1 MPLPRRES
9 KYNDE
14 LPMKSLSILGST
26 GSIGCSSLDVVAA
39 MPDRFRVVALAAG
52 RSIEKLAEQVARFRP
67 HLVSIDR
74 AEDVSRLERLLP
86 AGLGCRVVAGR
97 EGLDEAACHADADT
111 VVGGLV
117 GALGLRSAQAAV
129 RAGKRLALANKEP
142 LVVAGEL
149 ILAEAKK
156 SGAEL
161 VPVDSEH
168 SAIHQALRSGR
179 PGEAARLVLTASGGP
194 FRERRLETF
203 DAITVEDAL
212 AHPTWKMGPKI
223 TIDSATMMNK
233 GLEVIEAHF
242 LFGLP
247 GEKID
252 AVIHPQSLIHSFVEF
267 VDGSLVAQLAK
278 NDMKFPIVYALS
290 YPERLPND
298 FGRLDLVALSRLD
311 FYELDARRYPALG
324 LARAA
329 LAAGGGMPAVLN
341 AANEVAVA
349 AFLEGKISFPDIVN
363 VVSATMETTGRTAAP
378 ASLDEAEEVDRA
390 AREAASVLVRR
401 RPAPVAAR

>member
-1 MPLPRRES
+1 
-9 KYNDE
+9 
-14 LPMKSLSILGST
+14 MKSLSILGST
-26 GSIGCSSLDVVAA
+26 GSIGCSALDVAAA
-39 MPDRFRVVALAAG
+39 MPERFRVVVLAAG
-52 RSIEKLAEQVARFRP
+52 RSIEKLAEQAARFRP
-67 HLVSIDR
+67 RLIAIDR
-74 AEDVSRLERLLP
+74 PEDVSRLERLLP
-86 AGLGCRVVAGR
+86 AGMTCRVVSGR
-97 EGLDEAACHADADT
+97 EGLEEAACHPEVDT

-117 GALGLRSAQAAV
+117 GALGLRSAHAAV

-149 ILAEAKK
+149 ILAEAEK
-156 SGAEL
+156 SGSEL

-168 SAIHQALRSGR
+168 SAIHQALRSGQA
-179 PGEAARLVLTASGGP
+179 GEAARIVLTASGGP
-194 FRERRLETF
+194 FRERRLDTF

-247 GEKID
+247 GERID

-267 VDGSLVAQLAK
+267 VDGSLVAQLAR

-290 YPERLPND
+290 YPERHPNP

-311 FYELDARRYPALG
+311 FYELEPKRYPAIG
-324 LARAA
+324 LARQA
-329 LAAGGGMPAVLN
+329 LAAGGVMPAVLN
-341 AANEVAVA
+341 AANEIAVA

-363 VVSATMETTGRTAAP
+363 VVSGTMEATSHRPAP
-378 ASLDEAEEVDRA
+378 SSLDDAEAADRA
-390 AREAASVLVRR
+390 ARETASVLVRR
-401 RPAPVAAR
+401 RPAPVGAR

>member
-1 MPLPRRES
+1 
-9 KYNDE
+9 
-14 LPMKSLSILGST
+14 MKSLSVLGST
-26 GSIGCSSLDVVAA
+26 GSIGRSTLDVVAA
-39 MPDRFRVVALAAG
+39 LPDHFRVVALAAG

-67 HLVSIDR
+67 ELVSIDR

-86 AGLGCRVVAGR
+86 SGLSCRIRSGA
-97 EGLDEAACHADADT
+97 EGLEEAACHCDADT

-117 GALGLRSAQAAV
+117 GALGLRSAYAAI
-129 RAGKRLALANKEP
+129 RAGRRLALANKET

-149 ILAEAKK
+149 MLAEARR
-156 SGAEL
+156 SGSEI

-168 SAIHQALRSGR
+168 SAIHQALRCGGSG
-179 PGEAARLVLTASGGP
+179 EVHRLVLTASGGP
-194 FRERRLETF
+194 FRERRLDTF
-203 DAITVEDAL
+203 ESITVADAL

-247 GEKID
+247 GERVD
-252 AVIHPQSLIHSFVEF
+252 VVIHPQSLIHSFVEF

-311 FYELDARRYPALG
+311 FFEVDARRYPALG
-324 LARAA
+324 LARQA
-329 LAAGGGMPAVLN
+329 LASGGGMPAVLN

-349 AFLEGKISFPDIVN
+349 AFLEGKISFPDIVS
-363 VVSATMETTGRTAAP
+363 VVSGTMDAVGHRAAP
-378 ASLDEAEEVDRA
+378 SSLPEAEDIDRR
-390 AREAASVLVRR
+390 AREAASGLVRR
-401 RPAPVAAR
+401 RSAPVAIR

>member
-1 MPLPRRES
+1 M
-9 KYNDE
+9 N
-14 LPMKSLSILGST
+14 SLSILGST
-26 GSIGCSSLDVVAA
+26 GSIGRSSLDVVAA

-67 HLVSIDR
+67 RIVSIDR
-74 AEDVSRLERLLP
+74 AEDVSRLRALLP
-86 AGLGCRVVAGR
+86 AGLDCRIVSGM
-97 EGLDEAACHADADT
+97 EGLDEAACHPDADT

-117 GALGLRSAQAAV
+117 GALGLRSAHAAV
-129 RAGKRLALANKEP
+129 LAGKRLALANKET

-149 ILAEAKK
+149 ILSEAKK

-161 VPVDSEH
+161 IPVDSEH

-194 FRERRLETF
+194 FRERRLDTF

-247 GEKID
+247 GERID

-311 FYELDARRYPALG
+311 FFEVDPRRYPALG

-349 AFLEGKISFPDIVN
+349 AFLEGKISFPDIVD
-363 VVSATMETTGRTAAP
+363 VVSAAMESTGRTAAP
-378 ASLDEAEEVDRA
+378 ASLEEAQEVDRA
-390 AREAASVLVRR
+390 ARETAAALVRR
-401 RPAPVAAR
+401 RAAAPASR

>member
-1 MPLPRRES
+1 
-9 KYNDE
+9 
-14 LPMKSLSILGST
+14 MKSLSILGST
-26 GSIGCSSLDVVAA
+26 GSIGCSALDVAAA

-52 RSIEKLAEQVARFRP
+52 RSIEKLAEQAVRFRP
-67 HLVSIDR
+67 RLIAIDR
-74 AEDVSRLERLLP
+74 PEDVSRLERLLP
-86 AGLGCRVVAGR
+86 AGLGCRIVSGR
-97 EGLDEAACHADADT
+97 EGLDEAARHPDVDT

-117 GALGLRSAQAAV
+117 GALGLKSAHAAV
-129 RAGKRLALANKEP
+129 SAGKRLALANKEP

-149 ILAEAKK
+149 ILAEAKR

-179 PGEAARLVLTASGGP
+179 AGEVQRIVLTASGGP
-194 FRERRLETF
+194 FRERRLDTF
-203 DAITVEDAL
+203 DAITVDDAL

-247 GEKID
+247 GERID

-267 VDGSLVAQLAK
+267 VDGSLVAQLAR

-290 YPERLPND
+290 YPERLPNA

-311 FYELDARRYPALG
+311 FFELDPRRYPAIG
-324 LARAA
+324 LARQA
-329 LAAGGGMPAVLN
+329 LAAAGAMPAVLN
-341 AANEVAVA
+341 ASNEIAVA
-349 AFLEGKISFPDIVN
+349 AFLEGKISFPDIVS
-363 VVSATMETTGRTAAP
+363 VVSGTMETTGRKPAP
-378 ASLDEAEEVDRA
+378 GSLEEAEDVDRA
-390 AREAASVLVRR
+390 ARETASALVRR
-401 RPAPVAAR
+401 RAAPVAAR

>member
-1 MPLPRRES
+1 
-9 KYNDE
+9 
-14 LPMKSLSILGST
+14 MKSLAILGST

-39 MPDRFRVVALAAG
+39 FPDRFRVVALAAG
-52 RSIEKLAEQVARFRP
+52 RSIEKLAEQVARFHP
-67 HLVSIDR
+67 DLVAIDR

-86 AGLGCRVVAGR
+86 SGAACRIVSGP

-117 GALGLRSAQAAV
+117 GALGLRSAYAAV
-129 RAGKRLALANKEP
+129 RAGRRLALANKEP

-149 ILAEAKK
+149 ILAEA
-156 SGAEL
+156 SRHGAEI

-168 SAIHQALRSGR
+168 SAIHQALRGGK
-179 PGEAARLVLTASGGP
+179 PGEAHRLVLTASGGP

-203 DAITVEDAL
+203 DAIRVEDAL

-247 GEKID
+247 GERID
-252 AVIHPQSLIHSFVEF
+252 VVIHPQSLIHSFVEF
-267 VDGSLVAQLAK
+267 VDGSLLAQMAK

-290 YPERLPND
+290 YPDRFAND
-298 FGRLDLVALSRLD
+298 FGRLDLVALARLD
-311 FYELDARRYPALG
+311 FFDVEPRRYPALT
-324 LARAA
+324 LARQA

-341 AANEVAVA
+341 AANEIAVA
-349 AFLEGKISFPDIVN
+349 AFLEGKISFPDIVS
-363 VVSATMETTGRTAAP
+363 VVSRTMDSAGRTPAP
-378 ASLDEAEEVDRA
+378 ASLEEAEGVDRA
-390 AREAASVLVRR
+390 SREAASAIIRR
-401 RPAPVAAR
+401 RAQAVAS

>member
-1 MPLPRRES
+1 
-9 KYNDE
+9 
-14 LPMKSLSILGST
+14 MKSLAILGST

-39 MPDRFRVVALAAG
+39 FPDRFRVVALAAG
-52 RSIEKLAEQVARFRP
+52 RSIEKLAEQVARFHP
-67 HLVSIDR
+67 DLVAIDR

-86 AGLGCRVVAGR
+86 SGAACRIVSGP
-97 EGLDEAACHADADT
+97 EGLEEAACHADADT

-117 GALGLRSAQAAV
+117 GALGLRSAYAAV
-129 RAGKRLALANKEP
+129 RAGRRLALANKEP

-149 ILAEAKK
+149 ILAEA
-156 SGAEL
+156 SRHGAEI

-168 SAIHQALRSGR
+168 SAIHQALRGGK
-179 PGEAARLVLTASGGP
+179 PGEAHRLVLTASGGP

-203 DAITVEDAL
+203 DSIRVADAL

-247 GEKID
+247 GERID
-252 AVIHPQSLIHSFVEF
+252 VVIHPQSLIHSLVEF
-267 VDGSLVAQLAK
+267 VDGSLLAQLAK

-290 YPERLPND
+290 YPDRFAND
-298 FGRLDLVALSRLD
+298 FGRLDLVALARLD
-311 FYELDARRYPALG
+311 FFDVEPRRYPALT
-324 LARAA
+324 LARQA

-341 AANEVAVA
+341 ASNEIAVA
-349 AFLEGKISFPDIVN
+349 AFLEGKISFPDIVS
-363 VVSATMETTGRTAAP
+363 VVSRTMDSAGRTPAP
-378 ASLDEAEEVDRA
+378 TSLEEAEGVDRA
-390 AREAASVLVRR
+390 SREAASAIVRR
-401 RPAPVAAR
+401 RAQAVAS

>member
-1 MPLPRRES
+1 
-9 KYNDE
+9 
-14 LPMKSLSILGST
+14 MKSLSILGST
-26 GSIGCSSLDVVAA
+26 GSIGCSALDVVAA

-52 RSIEKLAEQVARFRP
+52 RSIEKLAGQAARFRP
-67 HLVSIDR
+67 RLIAIDR
-74 AEDVSRLERLLP
+74 EEDVSRLERLLP
-86 AGLGCRVVAGR
+86 AGFPCRVVSGR
-97 EGLDEAACHADADT
+97 EGLEEAACHPDADT

-117 GALGLRSAQAAV
+117 GALGLRSAHAAV
-129 RAGKRLALANKEP
+129 RAGKRLALANKVP

-149 ILAEAKK
+149 ILAEARR

-168 SAIHQALRSGR
+168 SAIHQALRSGGA
-179 PGEAARLVLTASGGP
+179 GEVARLVLTASGGP

-203 DAITVEDAL
+203 DAITVDDAL

-247 GEKID
+247 GDRID

-290 YPERLPND
+290 YPERHPNP

-311 FYELDARRYPALG
+311 FFELDPRRYPAIG
-324 LARAA
+324 LARQA

-363 VVSATMETTGRTAAP
+363 VVSGTMESTGRRPAP
-378 ASLDEAEEVDRA
+378 GSLEDAENVDRA

>member
-1 MPLPRRES
+1 MR
-9 KYNDE
+9 
-14 LPMKSLSILGST
+14 SLSILGST
-26 GSIGCSSLDVVAA
+26 GSIGRSSLDVVAA
-39 MPDRFRVVALAAG
+39 MPDRFRVIALTAG
-52 RSIEKLAEQVARFRP
+52 RSIERLAEQAARFRP
-67 HLVSIDR
+67 KLVAIDR
-74 AEDVSRLERLLP
+74 PEDVSRLERLLP
-86 AGLGCRVVAGR
+86 AGLGCRVVPGR
-97 EGLDEAACHADADT
+97 EGLEEAACHPEADT

-117 GALGLRSAQAAV
+117 GALGLRSAHAAV

-149 ILAEAKK
+149 ILEEARRA
-156 SGAEL
+156 GAEL
-161 VPVDSEH
+161 LPVDSEH

-179 PGEAARLVLTASGGP
+179 PGEVARLVLTASGGP

-247 GEKID
+247 GGKID
-252 AVIHPQSLIHSFVEF
+252 AVVHPQSLIHSFVEF
-267 VDGSLVAQLAK
+267 VDGSLVAQLAV

-290 YPERLPND
+290 YPERHPNA

-311 FYELDARRYPALG
+311 FFELDPRRYPAVD
-324 LARAA
+324 LARKA
-329 LAAGGGMPAVLN
+329 LAAGGTMPAVLN

-349 AFLEGKISFPDIVN
+349 AFLEGKISFPDIVS
-363 VVSATMETTGRTAAP
+363 VVSGTMDSTTRTSAP
-378 ASLDEAEEVDRA
+378 KSLAEAEQADRA
-390 AREAASVLVRR
+390 AREAASDLVRR
-401 RPAPVAAR
+401 RPASVAAR